1 MPTAPIDGVD
11 LYYEVHGEGSPVVL
25 CHGIGGNH
33 ASWFQQVGPFAERYR
48 VVVFDHRA
56 FGRSAFDPSANAR
69 SRFVDDFEALLDH
82 LGIQR
87 TAIVAQS
94 MGGGTAAGFT
104 VRRPQRVSALV
115 LADTL
120 VGMDEPPEVREAMVS
135 IRKATA
141 DLPQL
146 ERVLSD
152 GFRER
157 NPTGANLYAAIASF
171 NAANRGNLK
180 GDYDRLVS
188 PEDLAATGV
197 PVLFLAG
204 LEDRLFPADQ
214 IAAFQQHVAGS
225 RFTAI
230 PDAGHSVYFE
240 QPDAFNKT
248 VLGFLDECLST
259 ERG

>member
-11 LYYEVHGEGSPVVL
+11 LYYEVHGEGLPVVL

-104 VRRPQRVSALV
+104 VRCPQRVSALV

-141 DLPQL
+141 DLSPARACPL
-146 ERVLSD
+146 GRVP
-152 GFRER
+152 RAQ
-157 NPTGANLYAAIASF
+157 P
-171 NAANRGNLK
+171 NRGQPLRRHRQLQRGQPRQPQGRLRPPRQSRGPR
-180 GDYDRLVS
+180 GDGS
-188 PEDLAATGV
+188 PSPLSGG
-197 PVLFLAG
+197 P
-204 LEDRLFPADQ
+204 R
-214 IAAFQQHVAGS
+214 GS
-225 RFTAI
+225 ALPT
-230 PDAGHSVYFE
+230 
-240 QPDAFNKT
+240 
-248 VLGFLDECLST
+248 
-259 ERG
+259 